1 MPKAARPF
9 IAYASAYCL
18 LLQLPGSAH
27 AVCRVVE
34 PIEERGGVAFDPTT
48 MVLYVLAP
56 QQIVDYRCPDGDAGT
71 AMPPAAGT
79 GGSMMPID
87 PGDLDGGADDAG
99 FEVDAMVPVPMPDAA
114 VPMGPL
120 TPEPGRCAGGARPT
134 AVRGSVVH
142 MVVQPSVLSSGG
154 RAGLIMP
161 VPARP
166 DVHAANAGLFT
177 ALGARLQ
184 PRVVTRT
191 EYIEDKS
198 LGFQCRDPKFGSSS
212 SGGCGGG
219 GDYESDDFDPG
230 PRGDGDAGNL
240 YDPDTDDGDLQQVM
254 IGEGVVSFEQA
265 LTTEDYDVTVVNA
278 STPDALNAWLDQ
290 NGFAHDEEDDE
301 AFAAYVTEGA
311 WFVALDVHPAGDRD
325 LSPLVVSFRSD
336 EIPLLHRLQYDS
348 DGGTLITEAF
358 VMAPYRMDAVDDSAE
373 TLYAAPA
380 GFAGAVAGFGLS
392 EGWLTHLR
400 FTRRTDERLA
410 DSSLRGV
417 PELQVRPVLER
428 IMRERIPSSECPARE
443 SHGSSGCNGGG
454 GSNDGCLCSAP
465 GPHDGRFGGSLLPA
479 LLACAWIAW
488 RGRRKRPGQA
498 DSPDR

>member
-1 MPKAARPF
+1 MPRAVRSF

-18 LLQLPGSAH
+18 LLHAGSAH

-56 QQIVDYRCPDGDAGT
+56 RQIVDYHCPDVDAG
-71 AMPPAAGT
+71 MPMTPPPDAG
-79 GGSMMPID
+79 GMMMVPI
-87 PGDLDGGADDAG
+87 DLDGGSEDAG
-99 FEVDAMVPVPMPDAA
+99 FEPDPMVPVPVSGSDASM
-114 VPMGPL
+114 PMGPL
-120 TPEPGRCAGGARPT
+120 TPEPGDCVGGARPIP
-134 AVRGSVVH
+134 VRGSVVH
-142 MVVQPSVLSSGG
+142 MVVQPSVLGTGG
-154 RAGLIMP
+154 RAGLVMP

-191 EYIEDKS
+191 EYIEDES
-198 LGFQCRDPKFGSSS
+198 LGYQCRDPKFRS
-212 SGGCGGG
+212 SGGCGGDD
-219 GDYESDDFDPG
+219 DYEDDYEPG
-230 PRGDGDAGNL
+230 PRGTDDADF
-240 YDPDTDDGDLQQVM
+240 YDPDTEDGDLQQVM
-254 IGEGVVSFEQA
+254 VGEGVVSFEQA
-265 LTTEDYDVTVVNA
+265 LTTADYDVTVLSA

-290 NGFAHDEEDDE
+290 NGFAHDGEDDE

-336 EIPLLHRLQYDS
+336 EIPLMHRLQYDS
-348 DGGTLITEAF
+348 GGGTLLTEAF
-358 VMAPYRMDAVDDSAE
+358 VMALYRMDAVDGSAE

-380 GFAGAVAGFGLS
+380 GFAGEVAGFGLPQ
-392 EGWLTHLR
+392 GWLTHLR
-400 FTRRTDERLA
+400 FTRETDERLA

-417 PELQVRPVLER
+417 PGLQVRPVLER
-428 IMRERIPSSECPARE
+428 IMRERIPSSECPARASE
-443 SHGSSGCNGGG
+443 SSGACSGGG
-454 GSNDGCLCSAP
+454 GDGCLCSVETSR
-465 GPHDGRFGGSLLPA
+465 GGGGGGSLLPA

-488 RGRRKRPGQA
+488 RGRRRGA
-498 DSPDR
+498 G